1 MLDELELAGR
11 PFTVT
16 AANLADRVRYIISR
30 HATLDGAVQA
40 LRTVQA
46 DDADGVQR
54 GLPSAHP
61 RIEHSGRPVAIEVPM
76 TVDTLLSG
84 AFDYADDDEDLQEYY
99 H

>member
-30 HATLDGAVQA
+30 HTTLDGAVQA
-40 LRTVQA
+40 LRAEQA
-46 DDADGVQR
+46 DDADRVQR
-54 GLPSAHP
+54 QGLPSAHP
-61 RIEHSGRPVAIEVPM
+61 RIEHSGRPVAIDVPM

-84 AFDYADDDEDLQEYY
+84 AFDYSDDDE
-99 H
+99 